1 MSGIAMLIP
10 DILTITMI
18 ENDIIENDIIEN
30 DIKCL
35 VYKVKISKILV
46 NVLTD
51 GMICSIIL

>member
-30 DIKCL
+30 DIIENDIKCL
-35 VYKVKISKILV
+35 VYKE
-46 NVLTD
+46 
-51 GMICSIIL
+51 